1 MDNPFKFHW
10 TKKHEQFCIDNN
22 IFLKHVMKIKGVYK
36 TRNLFLLKRGSK
48 ISISGD
54 VVVEEYA
61 TMPLNSFCSMGC
73 FSYSA
78 SPLPNNMI
86 VGRFCSIAPN
96 VNIMGTQHPINRFTS
111 SPLTYNSR
119 FSLLAKRDFNKD
131 YDILPFQMELP
142 SPIVG
147 HDVWIGENTTLKGGI
162 SIGHGA
168 VIASNSVVTK
178 NVPPYAIVAGIPAK
192 VIKYRFS
199 ESVIMELLSLKWWDY
214 KFTDLPNNRYCE
226 DINYFIDNLSRSIER
241 GDIEKAIYKKFN
253 IGKELKAL

>member
-1 MDNPFKFHW
+1 
-10 TKKHEQFCIDNN
+10 
-22 IFLKHVMKIKGVYK
+22 MKIKGVYK

-48 ISISGD
+48 IALSGD
-54 VVVEEYA
+54 VIVEEYA

-78 SPLPNNMI
+78 SSLPNNMR

-119 FSLLAKRDFNKD
+119 FSNLAKRDFDKD

-142 SPIVG
+142 APIVG

-168 VIASNSVVTK
+168 IIASNSVVTK
-178 NVPPYAIVAGIPAK
+178 DVPPYAIVGGVPAK
-192 VIKYRFS
+192 IIRYRF
-199 ESVIMELLSLKWWDY
+199 EERTIQRLLDSKWWEY
-214 KFTDLPNNRYCE
+214 HITNLPSNFYSE
-226 DINYFIDNLSRSIER
+226 DINLFLDKLNIDIQENKIKKHTYNNFELSKS
-241 GDIEKAIYKKFN
+241 F
-253 IGKELKAL
+253 KELCL